1 MDVWHTVLRFSGRT
15 RLCEGVPLADACATL
30 HQQRTEVG
38 QRCLVPV
45 VRRDRHGQAVGRYLP
60 GECDLTGDR
69 RQHTSRIAESDVHTA
84 VLPTRIA
91 IVRDGELA
99 EDRPIRGPRPRP
111 RGGSPSERPRHR
123 SCADDQPPR
132 CPASEHGSTVA
143 PDARGGNAIDEL
155 VTESRGLVTESCDRA
170 RSWTSRSASR
180 RRLPPAGVA
189 GRQRRARPRPP
200 APDPVPRPST
210 RCPAAHRARS

>member
-1 MDVWHTVLRFSGRT
+1 MDVWHSVLEFSGWPGF
-15 RLCEGVPLADACATL
+15 CDGVSLPDPPTTL
-30 HQQRTEVG
+30 HQQRAEVG
-38 QRCLVPV
+38 QRRLVPV
-45 VRRDRHGQAVGRYLP
+45 IRRDRHGQAVGRYLP
-60 GECDLTGDR
+60 GECDRTGDR
-69 RQHTSRIAESDVHTA
+69 RQHTTRIAESDVHAA

-132 CPASEHGSTVA
+132 CPASNHGSTVA

-155 VTESRGLVTESCDRA
+155 VTESLDRA
-170 RSWTSRSASR
+170 RSWTSRSTSR
-180 RRLPPAGVA
+180 RRPPPAGVA

-200 APDPVPRPST
+200 APDPVPLPST
-210 RCPAAHRARS
+210 HHPPAHRARS